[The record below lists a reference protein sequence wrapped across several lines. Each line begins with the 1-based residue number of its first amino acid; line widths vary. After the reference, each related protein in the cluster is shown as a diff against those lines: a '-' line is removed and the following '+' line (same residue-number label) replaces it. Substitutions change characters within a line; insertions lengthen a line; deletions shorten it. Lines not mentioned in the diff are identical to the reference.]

1 LLERSCRTCDTF
13 FRSTEQC
20 PVDRIADF
28 QAFVAIVDKGS
39 LTAAAKQLGRSLQS
53 ISRSLATLE
62 GDLGVEL
69 IARTTRRSAAT
80 EAGLAFYRRVG
91 AALSE
96 IEAAKL
102 ETSNRRSEPVGL
114 LRITC
119 STVFAPLYVVPAVCA
134 FLESHPKVDIDPRSI
149 STSICPTV
157 TSISSAKASISPF
170 GSASFPIR
178 ASKPGGWPISVALS
192 SRHRIISPSMG
203 DRRYQGILP
212 GTNAL
217 SARRRATAMRGRS
230 FSAAGSRGR
239 EGRGAVSLERGA
251 GGQRGGGPGAG
262 HRQCALMAGAGAGR
276 SRRGRARLDP
286 VRAAAGARARRVAS
300 NQIVAGQD
308 PIIPQL
314 SCRAPEGRAPLNS
327 KRCGSTRSSARV
339 IATEPQRPLDQ

>member
-1 LLERSCRTCDTF
+1 MQHILPFNGRM
-13 FRSTEQC
+13 
-20 PVDRIADF
+20 PVDRIEDF

-134 FLESHPKVDIDPRSI
+134 FLQSHPKIDIDLDMSDGYVDLI
-149 STSICPTV
+149 SQGFDLAIRIGELPD
-157 TSISSAKASISPF
+157 SSLKARRLADLRRVVFAAPDYFAKHGRP
-170 GSASFPIR
+170 
-178 ASKPGGWPISVALS
+178 KVPGDLAGHQCLV
-192 SRHRIISPSMG
+192 R
-203 DRRYQGILP
+203 
-212 GTNAL
+212 T
-217 SARRRATAMRGRS
+217 SARDSDAWPFLVGGRLK
-230 FSAAGSRGR
+230 
-239 EGRGAVSLERGA
+239 AVKV
-251 GGQRGGGPGAG
+251 
-262 HRQCALMAGAGAGR
+262 AGR
-276 SRRGRARLDP
+276 FRSSGALAVNEAAVQGLGIANAPLWQVRALVDRGVVELVLTRFEPPRVPVHAVWPATRLLPAKTQLFLNYLAARLKAE
-286 VRAAAGARARRVAS
+286 R
-300 NQIVAGQD
+300 
-308 PIIPQL
+308 L
-314 SCRAPEGRAPLNS
+314 
-327 KRCGSTRSSARV
+327 
-339 IATEPQRPLDQ
+339 

>member
-1 LLERSCRTCDTF
+1 
-13 FRSTEQC
+13 
-20 PVDRIADF
+20 VDRIEDF

-134 FLESHPKVDIDPRSI
+134 FLESHPKVDIDLDMSDGYVDLI
-149 STSICPTV
+149 SQGFDLAIRIGELPD
-157 TSISSAKASISPF
+157 SSLKAKRLADLRRVVFAAPDYF
-170 GSASFPIR
+170 AKHGRPKVPGDLAGHQCLIR
-178 ASKPGGWPISVALS
+178 
-192 SRHRIISPSMG
+192 
-203 DRRYQGILP
+203 
-212 GTNAL
+212 T
-217 SARRRATAMRGRS
+217 SARDSDAWPFLVGGRLK
-230 FSAAGSRGR
+230 
-239 EGRGAVSLERGA
+239 AVKV
-251 GGQRGGGPGAG
+251 
-262 HRQCALMAGAGAGR
+262 AGR
-276 SRRGRARLDP
+276 FRSSGALAVNEAAVQGLGIANAPLWQVRALVDRGVVELILTRFEPPRVPVHAVWPATRLLPAKTQLFLNYLAARLKAE
-286 VRAAAGARARRVAS
+286 R
-300 NQIVAGQD
+300 
-308 PIIPQL
+308 L
-314 SCRAPEGRAPLNS
+314 
-327 KRCGSTRSSARV
+327 
-339 IATEPQRPLDQ
+339 